1 MNNKQIQEVI
11 KTVQNQKKE
20 FIAPKKKMQMSIEND
35 TMYLIALSRFIE
47 SAQVKLKKYVDDKKD
62 YEASKIQLE
71 IYEAVGKL
79 QANQGLVNDKSL
91 HYEKIWLPMYEK
103 ELEESKANFDGMLNQ
118 CKEAISNLSDE
129 SKIEKDSIKKL
140 VSYIKLEVNE
150 FEKSSHRK
158 DEEFQNYTYK
168 ILKRLFNKLQEEAQN

>member
-1 MNNKQIQEVI
+1 
-11 KTVQNQKKE
+11 
-20 FIAPKKKMQMSIEND
+20 
-35 TMYLIALSRFIE
+35 
-47 SAQVKLKKYVDDKKD
+47 
-62 YEASKIQLE
+62 
-71 IYEAVGKL
+71 
-79 QANQGLVNDKSL
+79 
-91 HYEKIWLPMYEK
+91 
-103 ELEESKANFDGMLNQ
+103 MLNQ

>member
-91 HYEKIWLPMYEK
+91 HYEKIWLPMY
-103 ELEESKANFDGMLNQ
+103 
-118 CKEAISNLSDE
+118 
-129 SKIEKDSIKKL
+129 
-140 VSYIKLEVNE
+140 
-150 FEKSSHRK
+150 
-158 DEEFQNYTYK
+158 
-168 ILKRLFNKLQEEAQN
+168 

>member
-11 KTVQNQKKE
+11 KTVQNQKRE
-20 FIAPKKKMQMSIEND
+20 FIAPKRKMQMSIDND
-35 TMYLIALSRFIE
+35 TMYLVALSKFIE
-47 SAQVKLKKYVDDKKD
+47 DAQGKLKEYVKSNKN

-91 HYEKIWLPMYEK
+91 HYEKVWLPMYEK
-103 ELEESKANFDGMLNQ
+103 ELEESKANFPGILNQ

-129 SKIEKDSIKKL
+129 SKIEKESVKKIIA
-140 VSYIKLEVNE
+140 YISNEVNE
-150 FEKSSHRK
+150 FEKSINKK
-158 DEEFQNYTYK
+158 DEEFRNYTYK
-168 ILKRLFNKLQEEAQN
+168 MLKRLFNKLQEEAQ

>member
-20 FIAPKKKMQMSIEND
+20 FIAPMKKMQMSIDND
-35 TMYLIALSRFIE
+35 TMYLVAISKFIE
-47 SAQVKLKKYVDDKKD
+47 EAQLKMKEYADKNKN

-71 IYEAVGKL
+71 IYEAIGKL

-91 HYEKIWLPMYEK
+91 HYEKVWLPMYQK
-103 ELEESKANFDGMLNQ
+103 ELEESKANFEGMLNQ

-129 SKIEKDSIKKL
+129 SKIEKESVKKL
-140 VSYIKLEVNE
+140 VGFLSNEVNE
-150 FEKSSHRK
+150 FEKSPIKK
-158 DEEFQNYTYK
+158 DEEFQNHTYK
-168 ILKRLFNKLQEEAQN
+168 ILKRLFNKLQEEAQK

>member
-1 MNNKQIQEVI
+1 
-11 KTVQNQKKE
+11 
-20 FIAPKKKMQMSIEND
+20 
-35 TMYLIALSRFIE
+35 
-47 SAQVKLKKYVDDKKD
+47 
-62 YEASKIQLE
+62 
-71 IYEAVGKL
+71 
-79 QANQGLVNDKSL
+79 
-91 HYEKIWLPMYEK
+91 MYEK

-150 FEKSSHRK
+150 FEKSPNKK